1 MKRIAEV
8 MITGKTIA
16 GKKRALGEILDE
28 EVLGGI
34 PHHVITAMVDS
45 HMIRVSNFT
54 DSGKEISME
63 AMMNAIQELSLRVS
77 KLEPKPKSKPQVKT
91 TLTRNKRTS
100 KRSLQ

>member
-45 HMIRVSNFT
+45 HMIRYR
-54 DSGKEISME
+54 I
-63 AMMNAIQELSLRVS
+63 LRTRA
-77 KLEPKPKSKPQVKT
+77 KKSAW
-91 TLTRNKRTS
+91 KR
-100 KRSLQ
+100 